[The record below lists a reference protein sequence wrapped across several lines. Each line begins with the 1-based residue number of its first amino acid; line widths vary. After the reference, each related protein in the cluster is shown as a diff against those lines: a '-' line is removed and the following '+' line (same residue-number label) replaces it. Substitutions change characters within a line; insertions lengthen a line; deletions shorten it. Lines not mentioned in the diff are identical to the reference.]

1 MKIDKKNQSFIA
13 VYGIIL
19 LVYLTAFLTIPFP
32 KNAASWISFTFT
44 LISLAVSFYIISGVL
59 KKDGDLKSKFYGFPI
74 LKIGYLYPAVQWILG
89 IVICGIAAFVAVPY
103 WIALVL
109 SLVLLAVAIIGVIS
123 TDNVRDIIE
132 ENEAQI
138 ERTTKA
144 TKLFNLNI
152 SSALD
157 LCAEPIVKK
166 ELEKLAEA
174 FRFSDPVSS
183 EATEDIENIIMEKLE
198 KLKIQIASSSSDENI
213 EKITELKNLLF
224 ERNRICK
231 ATK

>member
-1 MKIDKKNQSFIA
+1 MNKKSKSMIA
-13 VYGIIL
+13 VYGV
-19 LVYLTAFLTIPFP
+19 LVLIYLIAFVVIPFP
-32 KNAASWISFTFT
+32 KNAASWISFVFT
-44 LISLAVSFYIISGVL
+44 LISLAVSFGIISSVL
-59 KKDGDLKSKFYGFPI
+59 KKEGDLKSKFYGFPI
-74 LKIGYLYPAVQWILG
+74 LKIGYLYPIVQLILG
-89 IVICGIAAFVAVPY
+89 IVICGIVAFVAVPY

-109 SLVLLAVAIIGVIS
+109 SLVLLAVAIIGVIAA
-123 TDNVRDIIE
+123 DNVRDIIE

-157 LCAEPIVKK
+157 LCAEPTVKK

-174 FRFSDPVSS
+174 FRFSDPVSN
-183 EATEDIENIIMEKLE
+183 EATEEIENIIMGKLE
-198 KLKIQIASSSSDENI
+198 KLKIQITSSSSDENI
-213 EKITELKNLLF
+213 EKITELKNLLL